1 MLERHPQLVRMLLLM
16 SASIIAGCA
25 NVATRS
31 ASRLRMKRSRSGNA
45 ISKSIVMAAAG
56 ATDLKPAPIPADW
69 ILNGTPHARNKE
81 LATSHDGTSSI
92 LVWDCTA
99 GRFNWH
105 YTEDEIVVVT
115 SGEAFITSE
124 TGEERRLGPG
134 DMGFFPAGTSCTWRV
149 PNHVRKVAVFRQ
161 PMPRPLGSALRAWN
175 RLLRSVRGS
184 ARMAA
189 DAGRSS
195 HPATRLDGGR
205 VAKSR

>member
-1 MLERHPQLVRMLLLM
+1 MLERHPQLIRTLLLM
-16 SASIIAGCA
+16 SASVIAGCA
-25 NVATRS
+25 KATRS
-31 ASRLRMKRSRSGNA
+31 ASLLSMTRSHSGNA
-45 ISKSIVMAAAG
+45 MPKSIVMAAT
-56 ATDLKPAPIPADW
+56 ATADLKPAPIPTDW

-81 LATSHDGTSSI
+81 LATSRASSI

-105 YTEDEIVVVT
+105 YGEDEIVVVT

-149 PNHVRKVAVFRQ
+149 TNHVRKVAVLLQ
-161 PMPRPLGSALRAWN
+161 PVPSPLGLALRVWN
-175 RLLRSVRGS
+175 RLLRNVRANG
-184 ARMAA
+184 RMVA

-195 HPATRLDGGR
+195 HPATRLDGR
-205 VAKSR
+205 VAKSG